1 MKGGRKLREK
11 QFNLVDSPWILV
23 KNLEEGTEE
32 VSLEEVLIN
41 AQNYRGL
48 CGETA
53 AQDAAVL
60 RSLIAV
66 NHAVITEMS
75 PCVEDEEEALDRWEE
90 IWREGRLP
98 ETAIKTYFSKWK
110 DKFWLIDPD
119 GGFLQSKTAEIGTD
133 YKAPKLT
140 GDLAESNN
148 KLRLFQLRA
157 GEAKESLT
165 MAEAARWLLNVN
177 VYDDTSAKAKGT
189 KPNGEKFPS
198 IGAGWLGKLGQ
209 IYAQGRNLF
218 ETIMLNTVLLKEDGT
233 RWGPD
238 KPYWENTAPVQQREP
253 ISIPDNQA
261 GLLTFPSRLLLLKE
275 QDGRITGFNLLGGG
289 FFDKTDAF
297 NEPFTIW
304 RPVKGKKNE
313 PVHFAPRR
321 HSAARQIWRDFS
333 SIAGFGK
340 EKEGE
345 PYHLPGIITWIKTL
359 KSENLISDSQII
371 EFNMPFVQYGDKDF
385 FVTDTSSQSLVMYP
399 LLLTDAGVD
408 WRTIIEEEINKIDK
422 AANAAGWLAET
433 AAMASGN
440 SSDSVS
446 KFTDRGRA
454 LAYEAADQPFRTW
467 LASLDPK
474 IYGDEATRQRKRE
487 ELQIQLRRC
496 LLRLARRIVGS
507 PPVNALFS
515 REIMKSGKKV
525 RVLSIPEAEMRFETQ
540 INKLYPKLSSKK
552 VKQNDKEK

>member
-1 MKGGRKLREK
+1 MREK

-23 KNLEEGTEE
+23 KDQEEHTEE

-41 AQNYRGL
+41 AQDYRCL
-48 CGETA
+48 SGETA
-53 AQDAAVL
+53 AQDAAIRRFLVA
-60 RSLIAV
+60 I

-75 PCVEDEEEALDRWEE
+75 PRVEDEEEALDRWEE
-90 IWREGRLP
+90 IWKEGKLP
-98 ETAIKTYFSKWK
+98 EQAIKEYLARWK

-119 GGFLQSKTAEIGTD
+119 GGFLQSKTAAIGTD

-148 KLRLFQLRA
+148 KLRLFQLRS
-157 GEAKESLT
+157 GEAKEGLS

-177 VYDDTSAKAKGT
+177 AYDDTSAKAKGT

-238 KPYWENTAPVQQREP
+238 KPYWEVEESEPIKQRESL
-253 ISIPDNQA
+253 SIPDNQA

-304 RPVKGKKNE
+304 RPVKGKKND
-313 PVHFAPRR
+313 PVHFVPRR
-321 HSAARQIWRDFS
+321 HNSSRQIWRDFS

-359 KSENLISDSQII
+359 KSESLIPDSQLI

-399 LLLTDAGVD
+399 LLLTEAGVD

-422 AANAAGWLAET
+422 AANAAGRLAET
-433 AAMASGN
+433 TAMASGN

-446 KFTDRGRA
+446 KCAESGRT

-474 IYGDEATRQRKRE
+474 IYADEATRQKKRE

-496 LLRLARRIVGS
+496 LLRLERRIVGS

-515 REIMKSGKKV
+515 REIMEGGKKV
-525 RVLSIPEAEMRFETQ
+525 RVLSIPEAEMRFESQ

-552 VKQNDKEK
+552 VKQNGKEK